1 MPIEILSITG
11 GILST
16 SGDLPSWAYDA
27 AKALMQS
34 LKAVDPLTYYHCCR
48 VGELS
53 RKLARDL
60 SLTDYQQKIAEFS
73 GLFHDVGKIAIPQT
87 IIHKPAKLDND
98 EFEIMK
104 KHPEV
109 SEDIVKS
116 LNHHE
121 FFKNLLPSVRNHHE
135 RYDGRGYPDGLV
147 GDNVP
152 LIARVILVA
161 DTYDAMTQTRSYR
174 KGLTAE
180 AVYLELQKFSG
191 TQFDPQIAK
200 TFIDVH
206 PKWEK
211 ESSDPET
218 QEKIIR
224 KVA

>member
-1 MPIEILSITG
+1 M
-11 GILST
+11 ST
-16 SGDLPSWAYDA
+16 SGDLPAWAYDA

-53 RKLARDL
+53 RKLARDM

-73 GLFHDVGKIAIPQT
+73 GLFHDLGKIAIPQT

-109 SEDIVKS
+109 SEEIVKS
-116 LNHHE
+116 LSHHD
-121 FFKNLLPSVRNHHE
+121 FFKHLLDGVRNHHE
-135 RYDGRGYPDGLV
+135 RFDGRGYPDGLL
-147 GDNVP
+147 GEAIP
-152 LIARVILVA
+152 LVARVILVA

-180 AVYLELQKFSG
+180 AVYLELQRCQG
-191 TQFDPQIAK
+191 AQFDPHIAK
-200 TFIDVH
+200 IFMEVH
-206 PKWEK
+206 PRWEK
-211 ESSDPET
+211 DPGDPET

-224 KVA
+224 QVA